1 MFAKVSDLPVSLR
14 NALAA
19 LHYTRSDIE
28 ISARERTSIQV
39 GGGDGKRGF
48 ACLVDMAAGTHTV
61 SWGSWGGANAF
72 NPRNAVDCDS
82 TEYDI
87 PTHGAVISGT
97 TGGGRPVYAT
107 ITVHPASLAPLLPA
121 APAVTAIEAKVL
133 AIYAQLKSSAR
144 GEYLA
149 QIPDAGVIVDSL
161 VSRGFLDRNK
171 AGATKI
177 TTTGRNSAARSYY

>member
-1 MFAKVSDLPVSLR
+1 MYVKISNLPTSLR

-19 LHYTRSDIE
+19 LHYTRPDIAIE
-28 ISARERTSIQV
+28 ARERTSIQV

-48 ACLVDMAAGTHTV
+48 ACLVDMATGTHTV
-61 SWGSWGGANAF
+61 SWGSWGGANVF
-72 NPRNAVDCDS
+72 NPGNAVDCDS
-82 TEYDI
+82 AQHDI
-87 PTHGAVISGT
+87 PPHGAVISGT

-121 APAVTAIEAKVL
+121 APAVTELEAKVL

-149 QIPDAGVIVDSL
+149 AIPDAGAIVDSL
-161 VSRGFLDRNK
+161 VSRGYLDRNK

-177 TTTGRNSAARSYY
+177 TTTGRNSAARTYY